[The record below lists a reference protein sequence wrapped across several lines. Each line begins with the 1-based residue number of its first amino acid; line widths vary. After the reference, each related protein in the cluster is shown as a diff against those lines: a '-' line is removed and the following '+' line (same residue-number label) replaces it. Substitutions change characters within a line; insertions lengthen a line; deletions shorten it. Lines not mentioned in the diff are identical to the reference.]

1 MILGSLHITK
11 STLVTFF
18 AIVLAMFSAVAC
30 ETAEPT
36 PLPNPTNVD
45 LRAILDLRESNEVAA
60 DAQYIGMYVRMEG
73 IVSEIHEKDIS
84 IIPFGSDSFQM
95 SGAKCK
101 LDENQLAKLVTL
113 RKDEAVTVDGL
124 IKKIDDFMITTIELK
139 PCTIR

>member
-1 MILGSLHITK
+1 
-11 STLVTFF
+11 
-18 AIVLAMFSAVAC
+18 
-30 ETAEPT
+30 
-36 PLPNPTNVD
+36 
-45 LRAILDLRESNEVAA
+45 
-60 DAQYIGMYVRMEG
+60 MEG

-84 IIPFGSDSFQM
+84 IIPFGSDMFQM

-101 LDENQLAKLVTL
+101 LDGNQLTKLVTL

>member
-1 MILGSLHITK
+1 MVFSSLRK
-11 STLVTFF
+11 KKVTLVTFF

-45 LRAILDLRESNEVAA
+45 LRAILDLRDENEVAA

-84 IIPFGSDSFQM
+84 IIPFGSDGLQM

-101 LDENQLAKLVTL
+101 LDENQLTKVATL
-113 RKDEAVTVDGL
+113 RKNEAVTVHGR
-124 IKKIDDFMITTIELK
+124 IKKIDDFMITMIELK

>member
-1 MILGSLHITK
+1 MFVDSLRIK
-11 STLVTFF
+11 KATLVMFV
-18 AIVLAMFSAVAC
+18 AIVLATFSAVAC
-30 ETAEPT
+30 ATAEPT

-84 IIPFGSDSFQM
+84 IIPFGSDGFQM

-101 LDENQLAKLVTL
+101 LDESQLTKIVTL
-113 RKDEAVTVDGL
+113 RKDQPIAIVGL
-124 IKKIDDFMITTIELK
+124 IKGISDFMITTIELK